1 MSMVSSLHRGDMDSA
16 YGVTPHAPRLL
27 ILDEAAPDGFS
38 SSSWGIKSAL
48 ESRGYDVVVLGSWGE
63 AVERL
68 QRGRPDL
75 LLVAAASDG
84 RLAGADVHAVARE
97 LGIPVLG
104 LVDSGNEQ
112 GPGIAFSDDADDWF
126 VRNGSSEELAA
137 RVGRLVRRR
146 LAPARAP
153 VASPAGPIDVR
164 FSSLVV
170 HDLRSPLNVI
180 GLSLRMIE
188 QVLPMDDPDVAEDM
202 RFIDENFRQLERMLS
217 EIGDYARLFEPGLRL
232 TPSPFDPR
240 RLVGELLE
248 NRELQGGGP
257 RGPVLLSVETSAPT
271 EVTLDQQRA
280 RMAIEYVLANATAAA
295 GEDPIRLTLGA
306 GSLPQRW
313 LIEVAVDR
321 PPPSSVHPMELDP
334 RSFERLCGT
343 GAERR
348 GIDLAIAAR
357 VSELFG
363 GTGRLEVVDAHG
375 TTVIL
380 DWPTEIA
387 LGPGHP

>member
-1 MSMVSSLHRGDMDSA
+1 MGMVSSLHRGDMDSA
-16 YGVTPHAPRLL
+16 YGVAPHAPRLL
-27 ILDEAAPDGFS
+27 ILDEAAPDGFL
-38 SSSWGIKSAL
+38 SSSWGIKTAL
-48 ESRGYDVVVLGSWGE
+48 ESRGYDVVVLGSGGE
-63 AVERL
+63 ALAQLR
-68 QRGRPDL
+68 RGRPDL
-75 LLVAAASDG
+75 LVVAAASDG
-84 RLAGADVHAVARE
+84 RLAGAEVRAGARE
-97 LGIPVLG
+97 LSIPVLG
-104 LVDSGNEQ
+104 LVDSGSEQ

-137 RVGRLVRRR
+137 RVGRLVHRR
-146 LAPARAP
+146 LAPAVAAIARA
-153 VASPAGPIDVR
+153 AGPIDVR

-188 QVLPMDDPDVAEDM
+188 QVLPLDDPDVAEDM

-217 EIGDYARLFEPGLRL
+217 EIGDYARLFEPGLGL
-232 TPSPFDPR
+232 NPSPFDPR
-240 RLVGELLE
+240 RLVDELLE

-257 RGPVLLSVETSAPT
+257 RAPVQLTVETSAPT

-295 GEDPIRLTLGA
+295 GEDPIRLTLG
-306 GSLPQRW
+306 GGQQPGRW
-313 LIEVAVDR
+313 VIEVAVDR

-334 RSFERLCGT
+334 QSFERLCGT
-343 GAERR
+343 AAERR

-363 GTGRLEVVDAHG
+363 GTGRLEVVEARG

-380 DWPTEIA
+380 DWPTTIVA
-387 LGPGHP
+387 